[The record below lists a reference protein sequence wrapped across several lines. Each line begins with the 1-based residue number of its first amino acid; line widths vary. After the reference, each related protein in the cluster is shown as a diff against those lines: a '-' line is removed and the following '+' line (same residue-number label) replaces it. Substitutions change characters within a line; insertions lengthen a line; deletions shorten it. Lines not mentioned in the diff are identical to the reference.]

1 MNEAEI
7 INQIKASKDEGIKAF
22 AKGEILENQRRI
34 LQSPLTQKDLK
45 NDFGIELTMPSA
57 YQIFKKDKDAIWFQK
72 PTKYGTSN
80 ILISNLKPV
89 KSIELEQVIKI
100 RDSVSKTFVPGRI
113 EETYMITEK
122 AYLPVFKRTFIKN
135 FESFETRG
143 TWEVQG
149 DFMGGPFINY
159 LVKDSINNRTLYIEG
174 FVFSPSQRKRDN
186 IIELEAI
193 IKTLKIFKN

>member
-7 INQIKASKDEGIKAF
+7 INQIKASKGEGIKAF

-80 ILISNLKPV
+80 ILISNL
-89 KSIELEQVIKI
+89 
-100 RDSVSKTFVPGRI
+100 R
-113 EETYMITEK
+113 
-122 AYLPVFKRTFIKN
+122 
-135 FESFETRG
+135 
-143 TWEVQG
+143 
-149 DFMGGPFINY
+149 
-159 LVKDSINNRTLYIEG
+159 
-174 FVFSPSQRKRDN
+174 
-186 IIELEAI
+186 
-193 IKTLKIFKN
+193 